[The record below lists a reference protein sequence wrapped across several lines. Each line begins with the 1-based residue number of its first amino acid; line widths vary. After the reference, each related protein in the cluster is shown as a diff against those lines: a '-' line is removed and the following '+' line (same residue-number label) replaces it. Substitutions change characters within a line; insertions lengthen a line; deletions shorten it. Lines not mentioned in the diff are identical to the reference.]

1 VYTLTEPI
9 EVKTYNLQEA
19 FAEGYITNE
28 SIIDNT
34 KIITDAEGKQY
45 TPSQLEGYAIAN
57 TIRVFAQNLPNNPEG
72 LQALMDFDNGLSKLG
87 LSAITLKK
95 ADITKAVNK
104 RRTIINQIVFNA
116 LNDNMDIANL
126 IRDKYQI
133 TETVAQI
140 LETFNAQSTTTASTT
155 TASTA
160 TDGAKKYALK
170 INGVQKSTGRLNNSD
185 VANVLKKAGVL
196 DSTANAGTVK
206 AYHDMSTANI
216 NTGEVIKYSIGDY
229 SIELIRTA

>member
-1 VYTLTEPI
+1 MTEPT
-9 EVKTYNLQEA
+9 EVKTYTLQEA

-28 SIIDNT
+28 SLIDNT
-34 KIITDAEGKQY
+34 KIITDAEGKQL

-57 TIRVFAQNLPNNPEG
+57 TIRIFAQNLPNNPEG
-72 LQALMDFDNGLSKLG
+72 LQALCDFDNGLSKFG

-104 RRTIINQIVFNA
+104 RRTIIQQIVFNK
-116 LNDNMDIANL
+116 LNDNEDIAEM
-126 IRDKYQI
+126 IRAKYQI
-133 TETVAQI
+133 TETIQEI
-140 LETFNAQSTTTASTT
+140 METFNAQSTTTGTTQSTT
-155 TASTA
+155 TDNT
-160 TDGAKKYALK
+160 GAKKYALK

-206 AYHDMSTANI
+206 TYFDMSTASI
-216 NTGEVIKYSIGDY
+216 NTGEVIKATINGFE
-229 SIELIRTA
+229 IEMLRTA